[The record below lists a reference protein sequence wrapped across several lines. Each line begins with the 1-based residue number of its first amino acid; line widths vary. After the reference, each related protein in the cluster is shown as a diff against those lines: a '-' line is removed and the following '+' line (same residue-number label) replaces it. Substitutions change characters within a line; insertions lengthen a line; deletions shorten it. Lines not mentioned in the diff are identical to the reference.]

1 MERRI
6 LLSVVVAT
14 TAILLISGCTPTAK
28 KARYAERAERYFK
41 AGDYDKAKIEYL
53 SVLKIDQRD
62 ANAYARMGAMWF
74 DEGVPLRAAPFLL
87 KARELNPKDLSSR
100 VNLALLYLQM
110 GRLEDAWKEASA
122 LLEAAPDNDQALLLL
137 AETSATPEQYAKVE
151 EQLQKFPNRESAYL
165 EVVNG
170 VLALRKPDFAKA

>member
-1 MERRI
+1 M
-6 LLSVVVAT
+6 V
-14 TAILLISGCTPTAK
+14 LISGCTPAAK

-100 VNLALLYLQM
+100 VNLALLYLQI
-110 GRLEDAWKEASA
+110 GRLDDAWKEASA

-137 AETSATPEQYAKVE
+137 AETSISPSSM
-151 EQLQKFPNRESAYL
+151 R
-165 EVVNG
+165 
-170 VLALRKPDFAKA
+170 R